1 METQMLKQYQNDVT
15 RKYVLGGVEEDC
27 LWSSL
32 YSLSLSFFYFITLE
46 QKVCKKR
53 DAGQCRRQ
61 IYVIM
66 NQGSPSRTY
75 INIVWT
81 VTCVGQYGCNNG
93 EAESDIL
100 TTRVCALSV
109 RR

>member
-1 METQMLKQYQNDVT
+1 MLGYYQNDVT
-15 RKYVLGGVEEDC
+15 QKYVLGGVEEDS

-32 YSLSLSFFYFITLE
+32 SALALSFFCFNTLK

-53 DAGQCRRQ
+53 DADRCRRQ

-100 TTRVCALSV
+100 TTRACALAV
-109 RR
+109 PR